1 MSLHQKNRNTEKKV
15 NQFSTKVVIV
25 ELSFQGQKNPQKIN

>member
-1 MSLHQKNRNTEKKV
+1 MSLHQKNRNAEKKV
-15 NQFSTKVVIV
+15 NQFSTKVVIA